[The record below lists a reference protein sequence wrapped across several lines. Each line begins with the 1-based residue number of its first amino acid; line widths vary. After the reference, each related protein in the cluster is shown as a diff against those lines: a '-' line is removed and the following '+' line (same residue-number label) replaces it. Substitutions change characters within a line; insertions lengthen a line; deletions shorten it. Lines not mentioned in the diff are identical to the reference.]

1 MSELAE
7 DNVPRLTP
15 GCRLNTPG
23 QPEDLLLIP
32 EGALRLKGPARSIVE
47 LCDGARTVR
56 QILEQLQQNHPPE
69 NAARIQTEA
78 IAFLTRLRDRRI
90 IECS

>member
-1 MSELAE
+1 MSELVQ
-7 DNVPRLTP
+7 DSVPQLAP
-15 GCRLNTPG
+15 GCRLNAPG

-56 QILEQLQQNHPPE
+56 EIIEHLQRNHPPE
-69 NAARIQTEA
+69 NAARIETEA
-78 IAFLTRLRDRRI
+78 IAFLTRLRDRRV